1 MPFVD
6 LNSILEDLMISC
18 RMVSTIL
25 TYLFMKLEKFDIA
38 KEVESPAEGLHTLLI
53 WQQYI

>member
-6 LNSILEDLMISC
+6 LNSLLEGLMQACI
-18 RMVSTIL
+18 MVSTIL
-25 TYLFMKLEKFDIA
+25 TYLFMKVEKFDIA

-53 WQQYI
+53 